1 MKKIS
6 IFSISGIA
14 LIVALLTS
22 CSGGISSTPSLKTE
36 TDSLSYAM
44 GANLYETGL
53 NQHFMRSGLVNDT
66 ANLRRYLEYQI
77 AQEQDETKKAQLTK
91 EMSVKIDSTN
101 RANNKNIAEFMRG
114 FQEGLK
120 APEAQNAYLEGLS
133 IGRQISSR
141 MLPAVKGQLYGEKA
155 DEVNLNKDALVS
167 GVANSVLKKK
177 HPMENASL
185 YMDSKMNEAQM
196 KQQEQDR
203 LAQEAQ
209 QKAQASSKEENE
221 AKAKVFFEENAKK
234 AGVKTLPSGL
244 QYKVLT
250 EGTGAKPK
258 LTDAVVAH
266 YKGMFIDGTVF
277 ESSYDR
283 GEPATFPVNGVIKGW
298 TEALQLMPAGSKW
311 VLYIP
316 HDMAYGP
323 TGSGKIP
330 PYTPLMFEVELISV
344 Q

>member
-1 MKKIS
+1 MKKVS

-14 LIVALLTS
+14 LAIALLTS
-22 CSGGISSTPSLKTE
+22 CSGGISSTPSLKTD

-53 NQHFMRSGLVNDT
+53 NQHFMRTGIVSDT

-77 AQEQDETKKAQLTK
+77 AQEQDEAKKAQLTK
-91 EMSVKIDSTN
+91 EMNAKIDSTN

-114 FQEGLK
+114 FQEGIK

-133 IGRQISSR
+133 VGRQISLR
-141 MLPAVKGQLYGEKA
+141 MLPAVKNQLYGEKA
-155 DEVNLNKDALVS
+155 DSININKDALVS
-167 GVANSVLKKK
+167 GIANSVLKKK
-177 HPMENASL
+177 HVMENASL
-185 YMDSKMNEAQM
+185 YMETKMNEVQM
-196 KQQEQDR
+196 KQQEQEK
-203 LAQEAQ
+203 LVQEAQ
-209 QKAQASSKEENE
+209 QKAQESSKEENE

-234 AGVKTLPSGL
+234 PGVKTLPSGL
-244 QYKVLT
+244 QYKVVT

-258 LTDAVVAH
+258 LNDAVVAH

-277 ESSYDR
+277 ESSYDH
-283 GEPATFPVNGVIKGW
+283 GEPVTFPVSGVIKGW

-311 VLYIP
+311 ILYIP

-323 TGSGKIP
+323 SGSGKIP
-330 PYTPLMFEVELISV
+330 PYSPLMFEVELISI